1 MKRLCL
7 FGLLVNIS
15 SCSPRYMHG
24 QLATGDSPEF
34 YYHVTLAT
42 VVGRDFG
49 KIYCGGTMVSSK

>member
-7 FGLLVNIS
+7 FGLLVHIS
-15 SCSPRYMHG
+15 PCSCRYMHG
-24 QLATGDSPEF
+24 TLATGDSPEF

-49 KIYCGGTMVSSK
+49 KIHCGGTMVSPK